1 MSSFRDTER
10 RRKGAKSS
18 YRDTKKHYVRLNGWL
33 PIFREHFELRGG
45 EPRYLTLCAKDAIDV
60 RYFRQKGL
68 LPYDNEQKAYPT
80 VAFIERDPQDYASIA
95 EGLGT
100 TKLAIRGDL
109 EEILVKP
116 EENIENSELLRGSF
130 PYDVI
135 NLDFTGQVV
144 REDDAPYS
152 QTIQAI
158 EKIIELQNTA
168 GCERWHMFLTFQ
180 ARPETA
186 NHEADDQLRD
196 ILEGNLRDPDAQA
209 AYGTRL
215 PPAKLVREEY
225 AEFLR
230 VGVTKFLAFSSSH
243 RGYACRLTGSYSYP
257 RNPEWGAPYYILKLI
272 VEFEAIRTARNL
284 PNPHTAKAAYE
295 DSVQQ
300 IFRSAVVDVSAQVR
314 NARVQQAL
322 TDDFKPVLDELQRQN
337 IIG

>member
-1 MSSFRDTER
+1 MSSFRDIER

-18 YRDTKKHYVRLNGWL
+18 YRDAKKHYVRLNGWL
-33 PIFREHFELRGG
+33 PIFREYFKLRSG
-45 EPRYLTLCAKDAIDV
+45 EPRYLTLCAKDAIDI
-60 RYFRQKGL
+60 RYFRHKGL
-68 LPYDNEQKAYPT
+68 LPYDSEQKAFPT

-116 EENIENSELLRGSF
+116 EENIENSALLRGSF

-144 REDDAPYS
+144 REDDPPYS

-158 EKIIELQNTA
+158 EKIIELQNA
-168 GCERWHMFLTFQ
+168 ADCERWHMFLTFQ

-196 ILEGNLRDPDAQA
+196 ILEGNLRNPDSQA

-215 PPAKLVREEY
+215 PPAELIREEY

-230 VGVTKFLAFSSSH
+230 VGVTKFLASSSSN

-257 RNPEWGAPYYILKLI
+257 RNPEWGGLYHILKLI
-272 VEFEAIRTARNL
+272 VEFEAIRPATAL
-284 PNPHTAKAAYE
+284 PNPHRARAAYE

-300 IFRSAVVDVSAQVR
+300 IFRSTVIDVSAAVR
-314 NARVQQAL
+314 NAKVQQAL
-322 TDDFKPVLDELQRQN
+322 ADDFKPVLDELQQQN